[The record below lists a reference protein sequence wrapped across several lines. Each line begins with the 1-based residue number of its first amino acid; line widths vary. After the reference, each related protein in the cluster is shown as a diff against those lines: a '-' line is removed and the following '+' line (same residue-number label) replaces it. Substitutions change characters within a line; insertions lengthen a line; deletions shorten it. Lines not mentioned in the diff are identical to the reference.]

1 MKQFPQAYLASTD
14 ALLPAAGIDKTKW
27 AVIACD
33 QFTADPAYWQAV
45 QDEVDG
51 APSTLRITL
60 PEIYLDETQKRVPQI
75 NACMAQYLDQGVF
88 APPLDGFLLIR
99 RQTSTG
105 VRTGLLAALDLE
117 AYDYRAGAQS
127 PVRATEGTI
136 LARIPPRVAIR
147 QHAPVELP
155 HVMVLFDDADNTVLG
170 PLLAHESTLPVC
182 YDFDLMQG
190 GGHICARS
198 VCDLKEMTALADA
211 FAALAA
217 PAVQGKKYGA
227 QAAAHPLLFAVGDG
241 NHSLATAKAVWEQ
254 KKESGAQMDDPAR
267 FAMVELVNLHD
278 ESLAFEPIHRLLLGA
293 DVQDLAGAFAAWLE
307 QHPGP
312 GGRQTFCLHANGRV
326 YDFETARGAHTLPVG
341 TLQGFLD
348 EYLQAHPQV
357 QIDYIHDDDALL
369 RLAAKPGHAGFLLP
383 PIGKDAFF
391 AGVAQCGALPRK
403 TFSMGVSRD
412 KRYYLEARKIIR

>member
-1 MKQFPQAYLASTD
+1 MEKLPLRSEIDRKYRWRLEDLYETD
-14 ALLPAAGIDKTKW
+14 ARWEEDFARMPEL
-27 AVIACD
+27 IARVSG
-33 QFTADPAYWQAV
+33 FR
-45 QDEVDG
+45 G
-51 APSTLRITL
+51 TL
-60 PEIYLDETQKRVPQI
+60 
-75 NACMAQYLDQGVF
+75 
-88 APPLDGFLLIR
+88 
-99 RQTSTG
+99 
-105 VRTGLLAALDLE
+105 
-117 AYDYRAGAQS
+117 
-127 PVRATEGTI
+127 
-136 LARIPPRVAIR
+136 
-147 QHAPVELP
+147 
-155 HVMVLFDDADNTVLG
+155 
-170 PLLAHESTLPVC
+170 
-182 YDFDLMQG
+182 
-190 GGHICARS
+190 
-198 VCDLKEMTALADA
+198 
-211 FAALAA
+211 
-217 PAVQGKKYGA
+217 
-227 QAAAHPLLFAVGDG
+227 
-241 NHSLATAKAVWEQ
+241 
-254 KKESGAQMDDPAR
+254 KESGAQMDDPAR